1 MVYIWIR
8 RQISSS
14 EPIVFFSSFAPLYI
28 QIGLICVYFHPPQEH
43 RIARSPPPPAHPAS
57 FLPYQWAAATQSSQ
71 GRRAHTTRP
80 TRPPPPSQDGQLPS
94 PRRPPTHPPALATPA
109 PHPRDLAPP
118 CPPCHLCTALQ
129 DLAATS
135 MATPSQ
141 TAQATLAPRE
151 GLSTTRVGS
160 TLATQVIRCTTRKAM
175 WCNSLV
181 TQPATRATSRG
192 AMETM
197 PVLTTTTAQV
207 PQVKGDPFRPLLLQT
222 ATPPYPPTSATLAT
236 IPTTGAAPL
245 QTPPT
250 QTSMQWGSLVVP
262 WRADGPPPG
271 VEGPPQAAGTS
282 SPGAG
287 SQQRKLPPPGLWD
300 QIWRCP
306 PAAPSSGPQ
315 NTKCKSAPT
324 PPHPTDKP
332 GDLPSLTLLAL

>member
-1 MVYIWIR
+1 MVICLLTYIPPF
-8 RQISSS
+8 SPFTFSLDSS
-14 EPIVFFSSFAPLYI
+14 EYLS
-28 QIGLICVYFHPPQEH
+28 PPQDP
-43 RIARSPPPPAHPAS
+43 RIVLSPPPPAHLVSSPPS
-57 FLPYQWAAATQSSQ
+57 QWAATQSNR
-71 GRRAHTTRP
+71 GRRAPTTQP
-80 TRPPPPSQDGQLPS
+80 TPPHSHDGQLPS
-94 PRRPPTHPPALATPA
+94 PHPPPTHPPALPTPA
-109 PHPRDLAPP
+109 PHPRALAPP

-129 DLAATS
+129 DQAATS
-135 MATPSQ
+135 MATPSP
-141 TAQATLAPRE
+141 TAQATLAPQE
-151 GLSTTRVGS
+151 GPSITRVVS
-160 TLATQVIRCTTRKAM
+160 TLATQVILSTTRRAM
-175 WCNSLV
+175 WCNRLAIR
-181 TQPATRATSRG
+181 PATRATSRG
-192 AMETM
+192 AMVTTL
-197 PVLTTTTAQV
+197 VLTTTTAQV
-207 PQVKGDPFRPLLLQT
+207 PQVKGDPFRPPPLLQT
-222 ATPPYPPTSATLAT
+222 ATPPCPPTSATLAT
-236 IPTTGAAPL
+236 IPITGAAPP

-250 QTSMQWGSLVVP
+250 PTSTQWGSLVVL